1 MVLTNLVMLLLFH
14 PPLVLVLRLPT
25 TALAPTLVLTTLAQL
40 LLVLLPRV
48 LVPLLVT
55 MKASTLVQAILAHTP
70 TVPLV
75 TTAL

>member
-1 MVLTNLVMLLLFH
+1 MVLTNLVMPLLFR
-14 PPLVLVLRLPT
+14 PPLVLMLRLPT
-25 TALAPTLVLTTLAQL
+25 MALAPTLVLTTLAL
-40 LLVLLPRV
+40 PLLVLLPLA

-55 MKASTLVQAILAHTP
+55 MKASTLVLAILAHTL

>member
-40 LLVLLPRV
+40 LLV
-48 LVPLLVT
+48 PLLVT

-70 TVPLV
+70 MVPLV